1 MTQDITAGRG
11 AEIGSLPL
19 APEPSPNA
27 FCIGDSDFGRTND
40 KAIIVLGEERQL
52 LLAGSWSLVSIP
64 STFPIVFVT
73 HK

>member
-1 MTQDITAGRG
+1 LTQDITAGG
-11 AEIGSLPL
+11 AEIGSLTL
-19 APEPSPNA
+19 APETSPNT

-40 KAIIVLGEERQL
+40 KDSIVLGEERQL

-64 STFPIVFVT
+64 STFPNVFVT